1 MRVCARAPTSSGARS
16 PHPDARWTRA
26 SSPGR
31 CQHDSAEVVVVP
43 AVEDIDVLVAA
54 ARVDSVMMEQR
65 RQVRTSA
72 HSIPAQ
78 ACSSN
83 ARSHLESLLRLELR
97 SHYRTTFTSLTVTR
111 AAACRALGSAPSA
124 LVGSSDLDLRSVA
137 WGTQTVAGRRP
148 GEHGERHLRRAGEHR
163 VRLQVY

>member
-26 SSPGR
+26 SPPGR

-83 ARSHLESLLRLELR
+83 ARSHLETPPQAGAPVTLPHYIYIPVGVQFVPCASRYLR
-97 SHYRTTFTSLTVTR
+97 
-111 AAACRALGSAPSA
+111 GSRVRVSR
-124 LVGSSDLDLRSVA
+124 RSVRTIPVL
-137 WGTQTVAGRRP
+137 GYGPLCCTPT
-148 GEHGERHLRRAGEHR
+148 HGLTY
-163 VRLQVY
+163 VLYL